1 MFSGASECL
10 LLLAESMRKCLSPRT
25 GAEDGDFLPHLRFV
39 ITGISC
45 LVLYSACCHSE
56 VMLGSQR

>member
-10 LLLAESMRKCLSPRT
+10 LLLAESMRKCLSPRK
-25 GAEDGDFLPHLRFV
+25 GAEDGDFLPHLHVV

-45 LVLYSACCHSE
+45 LVLYLLVTVKWC
-56 VMLGSQR
+56 